1 MMSTTMK
8 AAVITAVNKVDV
20 LEVPMPVIGP
30 RDVLLKIKSAGLCTW
45 EQRIYTGQAKAD
57 YPFLGGHENAGE
69 IAAIGE
75 LVTNVKVGDRVT
87 MGSSA
92 CGTCRA
98 CLRGQ
103 DKGCAEHFLN
113 FSLKGGHFG
122 PGGFAEYKVHRSDG
136 VFPVGS
142 ANWDEAALAE
152 PLSCAIHAARLLDA
166 KLGDTA
172 VVFGAGTMGLMN
184 LIVLKK
190 SGLRVAVVDVN
201 ESRLEKARNLGADLT
216 FASDGNI
223 RTRIKDAFLGGVD
236 HAITAYGSDAVNQDA
251 LDVLNNRGKICLFAS
266 AHPVTPFAID
276 PNVMHNK
283 ETSAVGVVSADR
295 QDHAVATEMI
305 AHGQVDLSPLIDV
318 AYPINEAAAAFHRA
332 TSSPSYR
339 VMLNP

>member
-1 MMSTTMK
+1 MK
-8 AAVITAVNKVDV
+8 AAVITGVNKVEVVD
-20 LEVPMPVIGP
+20 VPMPEIGP

-69 IAAIGE
+69 IAAVGE
-75 LVTNVKVGDRVT
+75 LVTNVTVGDRVT
-87 MGSSA
+87 MGSSS
-92 CGTCRA
+92 CGSCRA
-98 CLRGQ
+98 CLRGE
-103 DKGCAEHFLN
+103 DKGCPEHFLN
-113 FSLKGGHFG
+113 FSLKGGHYG

-136 VFPVGS
+136 VFPVGD
-142 ANWDEAALAE
+142 APWDEAALAE

-166 KLGDTA
+166 RLGDTA
-172 VVFGAGTMGLMN
+172 VIFGAGTMGLMN
-184 LIVLKK
+184 LITLKK

-201 ESRLEKARNLGADLT
+201 ESRLAKARELGADLT
-216 FASDGNI
+216 FVSEEKI
-223 RTRIKDAFLGGVD
+223 RERIKTAFLGGVD

-295 QDHAVATEMI
+295 QDHALATEMI
-305 AHGQVDLSPLIDV
+305 AYRQIDLAPLIDQGF
-318 AYPINEAAAAFHRA
+318 PIANAAEAFHRA
-332 TSSPSYR
+332 TSAPSYR
-339 VMLNP
+339 VILNP

>member
-1 MMSTTMK
+1 MSSTMK
-8 AAVITAVNKVDV
+8 AAVITAVNRVEVVD
-20 LEVPMPVIGP
+20 VPMPVIGP

-69 IAAIGE
+69 IAAVGE

-87 MGSSA
+87 MGSSS
-92 CGTCRA
+92 CGSCRA
-98 CLRGQ
+98 CLRGE
-103 DKGCAEHFLN
+103 DKGCSEHFLN
-113 FSLKGGHFG
+113 FSLKGGHYG

-136 VFPVGS
+136 VFPVGD
-142 ANWDEAALAE
+142 APWDEAALAE
-152 PLSCAIHAARLLDA
+152 PLSCAIHAARLLNA
-166 KLGDTA
+166 RLGDTA
-172 VVFGAGTMGLMN
+172 VIFGAGTMGLMN
-184 LIVLKK
+184 LITLKK

-201 ESRLEKARNLGADLT
+201 ESRLAKARELGADLT
-216 FASDGNI
+216 FVSDEKI
-223 RTRIKDAFLGGVD
+223 RERIKTAFLGGVD

-295 QDHAVATEMI
+295 QDHALATEMI
-305 AHGQVDLSPLIDV
+305 AYRQVDLAPLIDRGF
-318 AYPINEAAAAFHRA
+318 PIADASEAFHRA
-332 TSSPSYR
+332 TSAPSYR

>member
-1 MMSTTMK
+1 MK
-8 AAVITAVNKVDV
+8 AAVITAVNKVEVVDV
-20 LEVPMPVIGP
+20 PVPVIGP

-69 IAAIGE
+69 IAAVGE

-87 MGSSA
+87 MGSSS
-92 CGTCRA
+92 CGSCRA
-98 CLRGQ
+98 CLRGE
-103 DKGCAEHFLN
+103 DKGCSEHFLN
-113 FSLKGGHFG
+113 FSLKGGHYG

-136 VFPVGS
+136 VFPVGD
-142 ANWDEAALAE
+142 APWDEAALAE
-152 PLSCAIHAARLLDA
+152 PLSCAIHAARLLNA
-166 KLGDTA
+166 RLGDTA
-172 VVFGAGTMGLMN
+172 VIFGAGTMGLMN
-184 LIVLKK
+184 LITLKK

-201 ESRLEKARNLGADLT
+201 ESRLAKARELGADLT
-216 FASDGNI
+216 FVSDEKI
-223 RTRIKDAFLGGVD
+223 RERIKTAFLGGVD

-295 QDHAVATEMI
+295 QDHALATEMI
-305 AHGQVDLSPLIDV
+305 AFRQINLAPLIDQGF
-318 AYPINEAAAAFHRA
+318 PITDAAEAFHRA
-332 TSSPSYR
+332 TSAPSYR
-339 VMLNP
+339 VILNP

>member
-1 MMSTTMK
+1 MK
-8 AAVITAVNKVDV
+8 AAVITAVNRVEVVD
-20 LEVPMPVIGP
+20 VPMPVIGP

-69 IAAIGE
+69 IAAVGE

-87 MGSSA
+87 MGSSS
-92 CGTCRA
+92 CGSCRA
-98 CLRGQ
+98 CLRGE
-103 DKGCAEHFLN
+103 DKGCSEHFLN
-113 FSLKGGHFG
+113 FSLKGGHYG

-136 VFPVGS
+136 VFPVGD
-142 ANWDEAALAE
+142 APWDEAALAE
-152 PLSCAIHAARLLDA
+152 PLSCAIHAARLLNA
-166 KLGDTA
+166 RLGDTA
-172 VVFGAGTMGLMN
+172 VIFGAGTMGLMN
-184 LIVLKK
+184 LITLKK

-201 ESRLEKARNLGADLT
+201 ESRLAKARELGADLT
-216 FASDGNI
+216 FVSDEKI
-223 RTRIKDAFLGGVD
+223 RERIKTAFLGGVD

-295 QDHAVATEMI
+295 QDHALATEMI
-305 AHGQVDLSPLIDV
+305 AYRQVDLAPLIDRGF
-318 AYPINEAAAAFHRA
+318 PIADAGEAFHRA
-332 TSSPSYR
+332 TSAPSYR